1 MNLQPTE
8 LGVRAGQKERARV
21 GASEREVMRERAR
34 ARESEKGRL
43 GLLDGKR
50 GTYAGRT
57 WACVHDSV
65 AMLTFFVL
73 LCDVVCG
80 AGPCVLVVLD
90 DE

>member
-1 MNLQPTE
+1 M
-8 LGVRAGQKERARV
+8 RAGQKERARV
-21 GASEREVMRERAR
+21 GASEREIMRERAR

-65 AMLTFFVL
+65 VMLTFFVL
-73 LCDVVCG
+73 LCDVVWCRAVCPRSFG
-80 AGPCVLVVLD
+80 
-90 DE
+90 